1 MEMRPVFF
9 ISYFTALLFGNCQ
22 SIESVRKAFHQAVL
36 KPEVS
41 RDFHSYMRKS
51 QNLSP
56 TLRAYRAV
64 SEAMLAQ
71 VLWNPFSKLSQVKKY
86 QREMETAVKENPGS
100 IEIRFLRLAIE
111 YNLPSFLGMS
121 QHIGEDLDMI
131 LKNLSSV
138 SSMNLDPGYSQYI
151 YYFLEST
158 SLCSSDQMLA
168 MKQTLERQASF

>member
-1 MEMRPVFF
+1 MF
-9 ISYFTALLFGNCQ
+9 LLGNSQ
-22 SIESVRKAFHQAVL
+22 SIENVRKAFHEAVL

-41 RDFHSYMRKS
+41 RDFHAYMLKS
-51 QNLSP
+51 QNSSP
-56 TLRAYRAV
+56 TIRAYRAV

-86 QREMETAVKENPGS
+86 QREMEIAIKESASS

-121 QHIGEDLDMI
+121 QHIEEDLDMI
-131 LKNLSSV
+131 LRNLSSV

-158 SLCSSDQMLA
+158 GLCSSDQMLA
-168 MKQTLERQASF
+168 MKQTLENQASF

>member
-1 MEMRPVFF
+1 MRL
-9 ISYFTALLFGNCQ
+9 ILLIGYMTASLLSNSQ
-22 SIESVRKAFHQAVL
+22 SIESVRKAFHAAVL
-36 KPEVS
+36 EPEVS
-41 RDFHSYMRKS
+41 KDFHAYMSTS

-56 TLRAYRAV
+56 TIRAYRAV

-86 QREMETAVKENPGS
+86 QREMEIAVKENS
-100 IEIRFLRLAIE
+100 SNIEIRFLRLAIE

-121 QHIGEDLDMI
+121 QHIEQDLDMI
-131 LKNLSSV
+131 LRNLSSV

-158 SLCSSDQMLA
+158 GLCSSDQMLA
-168 MKQTLERQASF
+168 MKQTLEKQSSF